1 MCQLLNRLTLKG
13 NCDAA
18 CVSAHGN
25 VFVLLREHGQSFGIH
40 VQSRET
46 VVVEMLNSSI
56 EVGTDT

>member
-1 MCQLLNRLTLKG
+1 LKG